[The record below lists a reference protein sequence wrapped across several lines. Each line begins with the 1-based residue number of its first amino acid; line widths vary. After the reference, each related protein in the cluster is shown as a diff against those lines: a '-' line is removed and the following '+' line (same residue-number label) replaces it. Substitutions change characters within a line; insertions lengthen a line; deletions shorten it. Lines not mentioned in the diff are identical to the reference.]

1 MRINFLSV
9 IKKLMSSTLI
19 FIGIKSGVVLFL
31 HNYLLNIFVF
41 NIDLDGLIKV
51 NSRNLVSFFFLEL
64 LRFVVNLNWG
74 FVLVH
79 GLFVVFLKDEEKLLN
94 RFFILDIL
102 DFLHIPI

>member
-41 NIDLDGLIKV
+41 NVDLDGLIKV
-51 NSRNLVSFFFLEL
+51 NSRNLVCFFFLEL

-79 GLFVVFLKDEEKLLN
+79 CLFVVILKDEEKLLN
-94 RFFILDIL
+94 RLFIFDIL